1 MERKSIEL
9 DVNRNQELTN
19 DEKSRESMSREIAQ
33 AQEAVATK

>member
-19 DEKSRESMSREIAQ
+19 DEKSRESVSREIAQ
-33 AQEAVATK
+33 AQGAVATK